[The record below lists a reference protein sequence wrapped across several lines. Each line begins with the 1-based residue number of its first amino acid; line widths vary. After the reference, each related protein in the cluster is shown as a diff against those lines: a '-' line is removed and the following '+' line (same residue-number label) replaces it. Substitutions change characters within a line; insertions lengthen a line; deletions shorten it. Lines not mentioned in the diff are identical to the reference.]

1 MPILAIDTSTTYLSL
16 ALHAHGETQLYHAEA
31 GNHQSQHILP
41 RIQAL
46 FAQAQIQAADLS
58 AIVYAQGA
66 GAFTGLRIGIGIAQ
80 GIATPYN
87 PPLIG
92 IPCQDAVAYQIP
104 NHPCVLAATDA
115 RMGEVFYAFF
125 NTQTHQR
132 LSDYQVAKPANIRQ
146 PENIPADAVI
156 GIGNAY
162 ALASPPPFAG
172 TPQMPTA
179 ADYLALDPSKRYP
192 ATAPEHAEWLYVR
205 NKPPKTKPS
214 PTCNNQAANSSPA
227 TGIASTAK

>member
-1 MPILAIDTSTTYLSL
+1 MPILAIDTSTQYLSL

-31 GNHQSQHILP
+31 GNHQSEHILP
-41 RIQAL
+41 QIQAL

-87 PPLIG
+87 TPLIG

-156 GIGNAY
+156 GIGIGIGIDIDIDIDIEANPDPGIGIERTCAVR
-162 ALASPPPFAG
+162 ACGCRAGCEKWHATGCGTASPACRAACGGECPAG
-172 TPQMPTA
+172 
-179 ADYLALDPSKRYP
+179 
-192 ATAPEHAEWLYVR
+192 
-205 NKPPKTKPS
+205 
-214 PTCNNQAANSSPA
+214 
-227 TGIASTAK
+227 G

>member
-1 MPILAIDTSTTYLSL
+1 MPILAIDTSTQYLSL
-16 ALHAHGETQLYHAEA
+16 ALHAHGETRLYHAEA
-31 GNHQSQHILP
+31 GNHQSEHILP
-41 RIQAL
+41 QIQAL
-46 FAQAQIQAADLS
+46 LAQAQIQAADLS

-87 PPLIG
+87 TPLIG

-104 NHPCVLAATDA
+104 DHPCVLAATDA

-132 LSDYQVAKPANIRQ
+132 LSDYQVAKPADIRQ

-179 ADYLALDPSKRYP
+179 ADYLALAQTQRYP
-192 ATAPEHAEWLYVR
+192 TTAPEHAELLYVR
-205 NKPPKTKPS
+205 NKIALTAAEQLARKQS
-214 PTCNNQAANSSPA
+214 PQ
-227 TGIASTAK
+227 

>member
-1 MPILAIDTSTTYLSL
+1 MPILAIDTSTQYLSL
-16 ALHAHGETQLYHAEA
+16 ALHAHGKTQLYHAEA

-41 RIQAL
+41 QIQAL
-46 FAQAQIQAADLS
+46 LAQAQIQAADLS

-87 PPLIG
+87 TPLIG

-132 LSDYQVAKPANIRQ
+132 LSDYQVAKPNDIRQ
-146 PENIPADAVI
+146 PENIPASQII

-162 ALASPPPFAG
+162 TLPNPPPFAG

-179 ADYLALDPSKRYP
+179 A
-192 ATAPEHAEWLYVR
+192 EHAELLYVR
-205 NKPPKTKPS
+205 NKIALTAAEQLARKQS
-214 PTCNNQAANSSPA
+214 PQ
-227 TGIASTAK
+227 

>member
-66 GAFTGLRIGIGIAQ
+66 GAFTGLRISIGIAQ

-87 PPLIG
+87 TPLIG

-115 RMGEVFYAFF
+115 RMGEVLYAFF

-156 GIGNAY
+156 GIGIGIGIGNAY

-179 ADYLALDPSKRYP
+179 ADYLALAQSKRYP
-192 ATAPEHAEWLYVR
+192 ATAPEHAELLYVR
-205 NKPPKTKPS
+205 NKIALTAAEQLARKQS
-214 PTCNNQAANSSPA
+214 PQ
-227 TGIASTAK
+227 

>member
-1 MPILAIDTSTTYLSL
+1 MPILAIDTSTQYLSL

-41 RIQAL
+41 QIQAL

-66 GAFTGLRIGIGIAQ
+66 GAFTGLRIGIGITQ

-87 PPLIG
+87 TPLIG

-132 LSDYQVAKPANIRQ
+132 LSSYKVAKPADIRQ

-162 ALASPPPFAG
+162 AYALASQPPFAG

-179 ADYLALDPSKRYP
+179 ADYLTLAQTQRYP
-192 ATAPEHAEWLYVR
+192 ATAPEHAELLYVR
-205 NKPPKTKPS
+205 NKIALTAAEQLARKQS
-214 PTCNNQAANSSPA
+214 PQPQ
-227 TGIASTAK
+227 

>member
-1 MPILAIDTSTTYLSL
+1 MPILAIDTSTQYLSL

-41 RIQAL
+41 QIQAL
-46 FAQAQIQAADLS
+46 LAQAQIQAADLS

-87 PPLIG
+87 TPLIG

-115 RMGEVFYAFF
+115 RMGEVFYAWF
-125 NTQTHQR
+125 NNQPQQR
-132 LSDYQVAKPANIRQ
+132 LSDYQVGKATEIRL
-146 PENIPADAVI
+146 PENLSGSLKPDGIS
-156 GIGNAY
+156 GIGNAF
-162 ALASPPPFAG
+162 ALPEPPPFPG
-172 TPQMPTA
+172 RSDMPTA
-179 ADYLALDPSKRYP
+179 EHYLALAASGRYP
-192 ATAPEHAEWLYVR
+192 AVSAAEAELLYVR
-205 NKPPKTKPS
+205 NKVALTAAE
-214 PTCNNQAANSSPA
+214 QAARKGA
-227 TGIASTAK
+227 A

>member
-1 MPILAIDTSTTYLSL
+1 MPILAIDTSTQYLSL

-31 GNHQSQHILP
+31 GNHQSEHILP
-41 RIQAL
+41 QIQAL

-87 PPLIG
+87 TPLIG

-132 LSDYQVAKPANIRQ
+132 LSDYQVAKPNDIRQ
-146 PENIPADAVI
+146 PENISASQII

-162 ALASPPPFAG
+162 TLPNPPPFAG

-179 ADYLALDPSKRYP
+179 ADYLALAQSKRYP
-192 ATAPEHAEWLYVR
+192 ATTPEHAELLYVR
-205 NKPPKTKPS
+205 NKIALTAAEQLARKQS
-214 PTCNNQAANSSPA
+214 PQ
-227 TGIASTAK
+227 

>member
-1 MPILAIDTSTTYLSL
+1 MPILAIDTSTQYLSL

-41 RIQAL
+41 QIQAL
-46 FAQAQIQAADLS
+46 LAQAQIQAADLS

-87 PPLIG
+87 TPLIG
-92 IPCQDAVAYQIP
+92 IPCQDTVAYQIP
-104 NHPCVLAATDA
+104 DHPCVLAATDA

-132 LSDYQVAKPANIRQ
+132 LSDYQVAKPSDIRQ
-146 PENIPADAVI
+146 PENIPTSQIIRRPSQARCKC
-156 GIGNAY
+156 
-162 ALASPPPFAG
+162 PPPPTISPLPKANAIPPPRPNTPNCYTFA
-172 TPQMPTA
+172 
-179 ADYLALDPSKRYP
+179 
-192 ATAPEHAEWLYVR
+192 
-205 NKPPKTKPS
+205 TKLP
-214 PTCNNQAANSSPA
+214 
-227 TGIASTAK
+227 